1 MKTAPSEQAYNDL
14 GSKRGHFDFQSKK
27 ESSSS
32 KQDDPVHCT
41 ITTITITFH
50 ITNVLL
56 LSPSKHGQDDHDKK
70 D

>member
-1 MKTAPSEQAYNDL
+1 MTLAANVGILIFKV
-14 GSKRGHFDFQSKK
+14 KK

-32 KQDDPVHCT
+32 KQDDHVHCT
-41 ITTITITFH
+41 ITITITFH